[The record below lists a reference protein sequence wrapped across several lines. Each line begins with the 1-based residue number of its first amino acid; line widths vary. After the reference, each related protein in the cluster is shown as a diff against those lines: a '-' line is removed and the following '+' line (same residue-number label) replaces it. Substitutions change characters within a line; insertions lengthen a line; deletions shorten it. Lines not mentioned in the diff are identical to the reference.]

1 MDVEVLRTMKKNSA
15 ASWSIFDV
23 YFVLDIV
30 EKVLIGYFFV
40 AIVMRVLP
48 QMQDNRAIIDFLL
61 IVSEGAAAFLILTR
75 RPTRNAS
82 LRLFDW
88 TVTAIGTLFPL
99 LVSPSATTPLA
110 PLALCGTV
118 MALGFILQ
126 ISAKLTLRRSFGLV
140 PANRGGKIGGPYK
153 IIRHPMYAGYL
164 MTHIGFFLAHPSF
177 WNFAIYATALAAQC
191 FRLLAEER
199 LLKQDPAY
207 EAFMGRTRYR
217 LVPFLF

>member
-1 MDVEVLRTMKKNSA
+1 MRKKAA
-15 ASWSIFDV
+15 ASWLFLDV
-23 YFVLDIV
+23 YFVVDII

-40 AIVMRVLP
+40 GIVMRVLP
-48 QMQDNRAIIDFLL
+48 QMQDDRAIIDCLL

-82 LRLFDW
+82 LRFFDW
-88 TVTAIGTLFPL
+88 TVTAIGTIFPL
-99 LVSPSATTPLA
+99 LAAPSATQPLA
-110 PLALCGTV
+110 PLAFCGTV

-140 PANRGGKIGGPYK
+140 PANRGVKIGGPYK
-153 IIRHPMYAGYL
+153 FIRHPMYAGYL
-164 MTHIGFFLAHPSF
+164 MTHIGFFLAHPSL

-191 FRLLAEER
+191 FRLLAEEG

-207 EAFMGRTRYR
+207 EAFMATTRYR
-217 LVPFLF
+217 LVPLAF